1 MNLAAPLLLLALSC
15 ATAEPEPTPER
26 PLVACGPNY
35 CTVDRGFFAAMTT
48 TLEECQREKPAPDPQ
63 KVALPVPMQLL
74 PMPLQLPVPCEG
86 CVTVTPCGFTVEGV
100 QVESTWAAP

>member
-1 MNLAAPLLLLALSC
+1 MRALLLMALLSC
-15 ATAEPEPTPER
+15 ATAETEPTPER
-26 PLVACGPNY
+26 PLVACGPSY

-48 TLEECQREKPAPDPQ
+48 TLEECQARSAPDPQ

-86 CVTVTPCGFTVEGV
+86 CVTVIPCGFTVESV